1 MKEQLD
7 LLKKVRQ
14 HYNNPTY
21 KEIASLSG
29 IQLTRIFRLYN
40 GFEMKLSE
48 YLKLSSLIEETNK
61 THASLDETIDQC
73 KSELS
78 IKELNSL
85 EEIVSRKLEIKR
97 IVMNQNI
104 RELA

>member
-7 LLKKVRQ
+7 LLKRVRE

-48 YLKLSSLIEETNK
+48 YLKLSSLVEESNK
-61 THASLDETIDQC
+61 AHASLDRSISDC

-78 IKELNSL
+78 IQELKSL
-85 EEIVSRKLEIKR
+85 EEIVNRRLEVKR
-97 IVMNQNI
+97 IIKVQNKS
-104 RELA
+104 ELA